1 VLDLAYWGIGNE
13 MEMEM
18 EMEMELGASITLF
31 YKFYKN
37 ELIFEFF

>member
-1 VLDLAYWGIGNE
+1 VLDLAYWGIGN
-13 MEMEM
+13 EM